1 MNKEMFC
8 KAIEIIR
15 EYEEYVDSVEEMSK
29 GCIRLWDNDAIS
41 GLENFII
48 DMMAMGSQEK
58 KDIIEWYLFERDLGR
73 DVDNAWFDEEDK
85 SIDISTPELFYEEVM
100 KCI

>member
-73 DVDNAWFDEEDK
+73 DVDNAWFDEEDN

>member
-15 EYEEYVDSVEEMSK
+15 GYEEYVDSVEEASK
-29 GCIRLWDNDAIS
+29 GCIRLWDNDAVS

-73 DVDNAWFDEEDK
+73 DVDNAWFDEEDN